1 MPTTGQVRSVL
12 AVVAAQPFVRIV
24 GVEKVF
30 FSRTRAALKALDNI
44 SLDIAAGEFV
54 SIVGRPDAGLIPA
67 ASAKSSSRRA
77 E

>member
-1 MPTTGQVRSVL
+1 VILEFRV
-12 AVVAAQPFVRIV
+12 
-24 GVEKVF
+24 
-30 FSRTRAALKALDNI
+30 ALKAVDNV
-44 SLDIAAGEFV
+44 SFDIAAGEFV